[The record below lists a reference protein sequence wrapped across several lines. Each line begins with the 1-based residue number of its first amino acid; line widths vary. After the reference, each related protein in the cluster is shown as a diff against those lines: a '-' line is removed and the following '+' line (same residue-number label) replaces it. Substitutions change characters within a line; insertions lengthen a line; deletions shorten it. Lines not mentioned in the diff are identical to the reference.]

1 MLGLVQDSWVNSW
14 LTTSLPPPRK
24 QEERK
29 GWLQLS
35 MIRLCPL
42 SSIPNWGLGNSEG
55 VMKTIEF
62 MIHFFWINNEGWT
75 TSSSHNF
82 IFLWL
87 FDMMEVFLYKI
98 VKQAIPKTSKYMKKR
113 SEREQYAKWVI
124 LRLIFKCILKPTS
137 ILCVRK
143 RRMMKHKLASH
154 FVCCNTIK
162 FYPIYIVW
170 K

>member
-1 MLGLVQDSWVNSW
+1 MLGLVQESWMNSW

-42 SSIPNWGLGNSEG
+42 PPVPNWGLGNSEG
-55 VMKTIEF
+55 VMKTMEF
-62 MIHFFWINNEGWT
+62 MIHFFWINNQGWT
-75 TSSSHNF
+75 TSSSHNS
-82 IFLWL
+82 IFLWM
-87 FDMMEVFLYKI
+87 FDMMDVFLYKI
-98 VKQAIPKTSKYMKKR
+98 VNKHSQRQASTWRREVKGSK
-113 SEREQYAKWVI
+113 YAKWVI
-124 LRLIFKCILKPTS
+124 LRLIFKCILKPAS

-162 FYPIYIVW
+162 FDPIYII
-170 K
+170 